1 MLGWT
6 ACNLDYYDR
15 LKEIT
20 MDLKEKNVLVIGGG
34 ISGIASVEMLE
45 KVSACPILFD
55 ANSRLKEDMGN
66 MLQNAKKARMYF
78 GELPTEVEEKID
90 LVVLSPGVPTDCL
103 MVQNFR
109 NKGIKIWGEIELAFQ
124 YSKGDL
130 LAITGTNGKTTTTAL
145 LGSIMKD
152 YFDSVYVVGNIGIPY
167 TQTSLETKDFSVTVA
182 EISSFQLETI
192 ETFKPKVSAILNITP
207 DHLNRHHTMEC
218 YVEVKEKITM
228 NQGIDETVVLNYDD
242 PYTSEFGNR
251 AKCKVLYFS
260 RKSHLEK
267 GICLDGDMITYY
279 GERET
284 VPVLDIH
291 DMQILGGHNVEN
303 AMAAIGM
310 AISYGVPINSIAA
323 TVKNFKAVEHRIE
336 FVKEIAGVQYYNDSK
351 GTNVDAAIKG
361 IQAMNRK
368 TILIGGGYDKESE
381 YDEWITSFD
390 GKVKYLILMGQTAE
404 KIAECAKKHG
414 FYDVIMV
421 GDMKEAVDVCKEKA
435 EPGEAVLLSPACAS
449 WGMFKNYEE
458 RGNIFKSFVNRL

>member
-1 MLGWT
+1 
-6 ACNLDYYDR
+6 
-15 LKEIT
+15 
-20 MDLKEKNVLVIGGG
+20 
-34 ISGIASVEMLE
+34 
-45 KVSACPILFD
+45 
-55 ANSRLKEDMGN
+55 
-66 MLQNAKKARMYF
+66 MYF
-78 GELPTEVEEKID
+78 GELPTEVEEEID

-103 MVQNFR
+103 MVQKFR
-109 NKGIKIWGEIELAFQ
+109 DKGIKIWGEIELAFQ

-145 LGSIMKD
+145 LGCIMKD

-167 TQTSLETKDFSVTVA
+167 THTSLETKDFSVTVA

-218 YVEVKEKITM
+218 YVEVKEKITR
-228 NQGIDETVVLNYDD
+228 NQGIHETVVLNYDD
-242 PYTSEFGNR
+242 PYTYEFGNR
-251 AKCKVLYFS
+251 AKCNVLYFS
-260 RKSHLEK
+260 RKSHLKK
-267 GICLDGDMITYY
+267 GICLDGNMITYY

-284 VPVLDIH
+284 VPVLSIN
-291 DMQILGGHNVEN
+291 DMQILGGQNIEN
-303 AMAAIGM
+303 AMAAIGL
-310 AISYGVPINSIAA
+310 AISYGVPIHCIAS

-336 FVKEIAGVQYYNDSK
+336 FVKEICGVQYYNDSK

-390 GKVKYLILMGQTAE
+390 GKVKYLILLGQTAE

-414 FYDVIMV
+414 FHDIIMV
-421 GDMKEAVDVCKEKA
+421 ENMKEAVDVCKEKA